1 VSFFSSYFS
10 SFVKDLFLLWEK
22 SYCFDTKKRG
32 KYRIFIARGK
42 VRKWENVWWKMKVRE
57 NVAQNVKIFG
67 ENETKLKMKNDN
79 KKGKKEKNFLTAF
92 T

>member
-1 VSFFSSYFS
+1 
-10 SFVKDLFLLWEK
+10 
-22 SYCFDTKKRG
+22 
-32 KYRIFIARGK
+32 
-42 VRKWENVWWKMKVRE
+42 MKVRE

>member
-1 VSFFSSYFS
+1 
-10 SFVKDLFLLWEK
+10 
-22 SYCFDTKKRG
+22 
-32 KYRIFIARGK
+32 
-42 VRKWENVWWKMKVRE
+42 MKVRE

-79 KKGKKEKNFLTAF
+79 KKVKKKKFLTAF